1 MNNEQKPTLYAW
13 SVVGM
18 LTLAYVLSFIDRQIL
33 GMLITP
39 IKASL
44 HLTDT
49 ELGLLMGP
57 AFAFF
62 YVTLGWPIG
71 WMADR
76 INRRNIIATGIA
88 LWSLATAACGLS
100 MNFTQLLWSRLMVGV
115 GEAALTP
122 SALSLMADYFAPKS
136 RPRAIAVYSTGIYLG
151 SGIAYLGGGALVG
164 MLQDAGGVTLPVFGA
179 VEGWQAAFLALGIP
193 GVLVALL
200 MLLIREPT
208 RREDTGQAGEA
219 LTFAESR
226 QYFGQRWTAYLPVCL
241 GMCATTTIAYI
252 AGWNIVWFQRIWDW
266 KIQDI
271 GLWIG
276 ISYLITGPLGT
287 LSAGWLTGRWLG
299 HGDRGAPFKVCFI
312 GIVIGG
318 IFAGLFPLMPT
329 PELAF
334 VINAITLGAG
344 AFSTAA
350 GATSVVALAPARLR
364 AQASAIYFLIIN
376 LIGLSVGPP
385 LVGILTDRVFTG
397 PSGISPALFAVGVG
411 ISIPAILIMWAG
423 LRPYA
428 REAAL
433 KT

>member
-266 KIQDI
+266 KI
-271 GLWIG
+271 
-276 ISYLITGPLGT
+276 
-287 LSAGWLTGRWLG
+287 
-299 HGDRGAPFKVCFI
+299 
-312 GIVIGG
+312 
-318 IFAGLFPLMPT
+318 
-329 PELAF
+329 
-334 VINAITLGAG
+334 
-344 AFSTAA
+344 
-350 GATSVVALAPARLR
+350 
-364 AQASAIYFLIIN
+364 
-376 LIGLSVGPP
+376 
-385 LVGILTDRVFTG
+385 
-397 PSGISPALFAVGVG
+397 
-411 ISIPAILIMWAG
+411 
-423 LRPYA
+423 
-428 REAAL
+428 
-433 KT
+433 